1 MTENPLAGGNGDG
14 SFDFEMEEPS
24 FDDFGAAVEDDVD
37 DDFHDDT
44 TAIFDSI
51 DTSGNGV
58 VSFEEFAEWSREMQP
73 GPVQSRIRV
82 PLFATR
88 TLKMPRLRSIPGHAI
103 AVAIEVKSGLRATAG
118 GKGA

>member
-24 FDDFGAAVEDDVD
+24 FHDFGAAVEDDVD

-73 GPVQSRIRV
+73 GPVQEQN
-82 PLFATR
+82 PA
-88 TLKMPRLRSIPGHAI
+88 PALRDAHS
-103 AVAIEVKSGLRATAG
+103 
-118 GKGA
+118 